1 MGNSS
6 ADKAGGRINITPCSV
21 KCGQSLRCAPLG
33 GRTAPL
39 RSAPCGF
46 TEQALCL
53 APKPRAPAALRPAGQ
68 KHSCVFAL
76 RANTAVWSGGCAA
89 RRGEAPAR
97 PAWSAALGLQ
107 PLRGFP
113 LRARSPRSR
122 PPPRGLPESERRK
135 GKGKPSRPLRG
146 RGLQS
151 HTKNATCHRPESE
164 YPCAS
169 WPGSARRSPFHAPH
183 RPMHISKMQ
192 HQGAGLHAVQAEDSP
207 CTARASVS
215 LGGRQG

>member
-1 MGNSS
+1 M
-6 ADKAGGRINITPCSV
+6 
-21 KCGQSLRCAPLG
+21 KCGQSFRCAALG

-68 KHSCVFAL
+68 GPVCVASWCSPQ
-76 RANTAVWSGGCAA
+76 RAV
-89 RRGEAPAR
+89 RRYAHGEGEAPAR
-97 PAWSAALGLQ
+97 PGQSAGAGSRRCASLL
-107 PLRGFP
+107 
-113 LRARSPRSR
+113 ARPVCLSSR

-135 GKGKPSRPLRG
+135 GNVKGKPTRPLRG
-146 RGLQS
+146 RGLLEQAP
-151 HTKNATCHRPESE
+151 HTRIATCHRPESE

-169 WPGSARRSPFHAPH
+169 WPGSARRSPIHAPH
-183 RPMHISKMQ
+183 RPMHISKI
-192 HQGAGLHAVQAEDSP
+192 AGLHAVQAEDSP